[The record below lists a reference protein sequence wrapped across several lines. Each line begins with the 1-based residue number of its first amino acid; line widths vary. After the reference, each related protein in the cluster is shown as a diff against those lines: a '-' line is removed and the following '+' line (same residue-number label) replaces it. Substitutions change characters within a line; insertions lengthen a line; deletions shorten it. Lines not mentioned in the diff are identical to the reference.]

1 MELLR
6 AVSGGC
12 DIFLPLTVRFIV
24 YGSLRN
30 HHIYTL
36 LSTVAKKSII
46 HISALGLLLFA
57 SIGAVCQPS
66 ASAQFKA
73 QLDKAKSLRDAGS
86 SDEAQKIYESVL
98 TPLRSQQ
105 ASPELVD
112 TLNNLSDIANMSG
125 QYSRAVE
132 LSRES
137 AAACRKMHDKN
148 CEAQAHS
155 DAGLAL
161 SNAGN
166 YPEAAAELDLGLKLT
181 AETGNAQTAVLI
193 LNNLGIVYYYQA
205 KYSEALRTYE
215 SALQYVQKSSSESWS
230 ATWRQFTLLNLA
242 TLYQRL
248 GNDQR
253 AIQTYN
259 DVLGHPEAITPRDLG
274 HINANIGALYRHL
287 GDPKQALQ
295 FYGYADEYYAKEKD
309 VDGELGVLKNSGIVL
324 ALDLGRLPDALKTF
338 DRVRALAARTNNQR
352 EAMQAS
358 LYRGETLYRMGK
370 LPEAQKEFT
379 AALAEADKLGTVEE
393 QWKAVNALGKIA
405 LKNGQRKTAEAKFR
419 DAIQRIESLRSQL
432 QLSRLKADF
441 LADKRDVYDALI
453 KLVLQRND
461 AASAFEFIERSRAR
475 VFQDKFFGDK
485 LSPDAL
491 TLHSIQARLDPQT
504 ALIEFWTGAEDVAA
518 VWVTRDGAGISQS
531 HFSSHQMDTL
541 QRFVTGLPDNLSSD
555 WRKDFQK
562 ISGMLPRDIVPFSQA
577 RYTHVLI
584 VPDGFLSLLPI
595 ELLPTASGQS
605 LFETRDITYMPSA
618 VLLLR
623 GAMQKAS
630 ATRLP
635 WQQQLVGFGDPSVID
650 GGESSLTSAP
660 RGEIAGSLPA
670 SGEEIRGIARMSS
683 GRSKLFLG
691 ADDRKQTFF
700 ASAHS
705 GAALLHVSTHAV
717 ADMDDPERS
726 RLLFSPDEPGQP
738 NNYLFLKELY
748 DLDLRGTSLA
758 TLSACDTERGRLVP
772 GEGIQAFSRALLAA
786 GSRSALTTLW
796 RVPDEPTSQFMQHFY
811 FYLLKKHLSKAE
823 ALRLTKLEFLHS
835 GTELSH
841 PKYWASFVLNGDGT
855 EPVPRF
861 IPWQLLAF
869 PVPIIA
875 LAVFIFVRFRRR
887 KKLATEAAYVAN

>member
-1 MELLR
+1 MNR
-6 AVSGGC
+6 CCRRCARK
-12 DIFLPLTVRFIV
+12 P
-24 YGSLRN
+24 
-30 HHIYTL
+30 
-36 LSTVAKKSII
+36 
-46 HISALGLLLFA
+46 
-57 SIGAVCQPS
+57 
-66 ASAQFKA
+66 
-73 QLDKAKSLRDAGS
+73 
-86 SDEAQKIYESVL
+86 
-98 TPLRSQQ
+98 

-112 TLNNLSDIANMSG
+112 TLNNLSDIATMSG
-125 QYSRAVE
+125 EYSRAVQ

-148 CEAQAHS
+148 CEALAHD

-161 SNAGN
+161 SNAGS
-166 YPEAAAELDLGLKLT
+166 YPEAAAELDGGLKLT
-181 AETGNAQTAVLI
+181 AETGNAETAVLI

-215 SALQYVQKSSSESWS
+215 SALQYVEKASAEPWS

-253 AIQTYN
+253 AIKIYN
-259 DVLGHPEAITPRDLG
+259 DVLAHPEAATPRDLG
-274 HINANIGALYRHL
+274 HLNANMGAAYRRL
-287 GDPKQALQ
+287 GDAKQALE

-338 DRVRALAARTNNQR
+338 DHVHALAAQTNNQR
-352 EAMQAS
+352 EAMQAL
-358 LYRGETLYRMGK
+358 LYRGEALYRMDK
-370 LPEAQKEFT
+370 LPEAEREFT

-405 LKNGQRKTAEAKFR
+405 LKNGQTAAAEAKFR

-453 KLVLQRND
+453 KLLLERND
-461 AASAFEFIERSRAR
+461 AAAAFEFMERSRAR
-475 VFQDKFFGDK
+475 VFQDRFFGAK

-504 ALIEFWTGAEDVAA
+504 ALVEFWAGIDGVAA
-518 VWVTRDGAGISQS
+518 VWVTRDAAGISQS
-531 HFSSHQMDTL
+531 HFSAPEMDTL
-541 QRFVTGLPDNLSSD
+541 QRFITGLPDNLSSD
-555 WRKDFQK
+555 WQKDFQK
-562 ISGMLPRDIVPFSQA
+562 ISAMLPKDIAPLAQD
-577 RYTHVLI
+577 RYSHVLI
-584 VPDGFLSLLPI
+584 VPDGFLSLLPV
-595 ELLPTASGQS
+595 ELLPAPSGQP
-605 LFETRDITYMPSA
+605 LLETRDVTYMPSA

-623 GAMQKAS
+623 GALQKAA

-635 WQQQLVGFGDPSVID
+635 WQQQLVGFGDPAVIG
-650 GGESSLTSAP
+650 GGESSLTSAQ
-660 RGEIAGSLPA
+660 RGEISGSLPA
-670 SGEEIRGIARMSS
+670 SGEEIRGIARLSA
-683 GRSKLFLG
+683 GRTKLFLG
-691 ADDRKQTFF
+691 ADDRKPTFF
-700 ASAHS
+700 TSAHS

-811 FYLLKKHLSKAE
+811 FYLLKKHQSKAE

-841 PKYWASFVLNGDGT
+841 PKYWAAFVLNGDGA

-861 IPWQLLAF
+861 VPWQVLAIPVLL
-869 PVPIIA
+869 IA
-875 LAVFIFVRFRRR
+875 LAVFIF
-887 KKLATEAAYVAN
+887 

>member
-1 MELLR
+1 MPKKIIILVSVL
-6 AVSGGC
+6 AV
-12 DIFLPLTVRFIV
+12 
-24 YGSLRN
+24 
-30 HHIYTL
+30 
-36 LSTVAKKSII
+36 
-46 HISALGLLLFA
+46 LFA
-57 SIGAVCQPS
+57 SIAAIGQ
-66 ASAQFKA
+66 ASTVAQFKA
-73 QLDKAKSLRDAGS
+73 QIDKAKSLRDTGS
-86 SDEAQKIYESVL
+86 SDEARKIFESVL
-98 TPLRSQQ
+98 PPLRSQ
-105 ASPELVD
+105 APSPELVD
-112 TLNNLSDIANMSG
+112 TLNNLSNIATMSG
-125 QYSRAVE
+125 EYSRAVQ

-137 AAACRKMHDKN
+137 AAACQKMHDKN
-148 CEAQAHS
+148 CEALAHD

-166 YPEAAAELDLGLKLT
+166 YPDAAAELDLAMKLT
-181 AETGNAQTAVLI
+181 AETGNAQTAVLV

-215 SALQYVQKSSSESWS
+215 SALQYVDKSSSEPWS

-253 AIQTYN
+253 AIKTYN
-259 DVLGHPEAITPRDLG
+259 DILDQPKGLSSRDVG
-274 HINANIGALYRHL
+274 HIHANLGVLYRRL
-287 GDPKQALQ
+287 GDPEQALKSYQ
-295 FYGYADEYYAKEKD
+295 LADRFYAQEKD

-324 ALDLGRLPDALKTF
+324 ALDLGRLAEALKTF
-338 DRVRALAARTNNQR
+338 DQARALAEKTNNQR
-352 EAMQAS
+352 EAMQAL
-358 LYRGETLYRMGK
+358 LYRGETLYRMNK
-370 LPEAQKEFT
+370 LPEAEREFT

-393 QWKAVNALGKIA
+393 QWKAVDALGKIA
-405 LKNGQRKTAEAKFR
+405 LKRGQRDAAETRFR
-419 DAIQRIESLRSQL
+419 NAIQRIESLRSQL

-453 KLVLQRND
+453 KLLLERND
-461 AASAFEFIERSRAR
+461 IAAAFEFMERSRAR
-475 VFQDKFFGDK
+475 VFQDRFFGDK

-504 ALIEFWTGAEDVAA
+504 ALIEFWAGAEGVAV
-518 VWVTRDGAGISQS
+518 VWVTREAAGISQS
-531 HFSSHQMDTL
+531 HFSAAEMDAF
-541 QRFVTGLPDNLSSD
+541 QRFITGLPDNLSGD
-555 WRKDFQK
+555 WQKDFQK
-562 ISGMLPRDIVPFSQA
+562 ISSMLPKDIAPFAQD
-577 RYTHVLI
+577 RYAHVLV

-595 ELLPTASGQS
+595 ELLPTSSGQPLLES
-605 LFETRDITYMPSA
+605 RDVTYIPSA

-630 ATRLP
+630 AMRLP
-635 WQQQLVGFGDPSVID
+635 WQQQLLGFGDPAVIG

-660 RGEIAGSLPA
+660 RGEITGSLPA
-670 SGEEIRGIARMSS
+670 SGEEIRGIARMSA
-683 GRSKLFLG
+683 GRTKLFLG
-691 ADDRKQTFF
+691 AEDRKRTFF
-700 ASAHS
+700 SSAHS

-811 FYLLKKHLSKAE
+811 FYLLKKHQSKAE

-841 PKYWASFVLNGDGT
+841 PRYWAAFVLNGDGA

-861 IPWQLLAF
+861 IPWQVLAI
-869 PVPIIA
+869 PIPIIA
-875 LAVFIFVRFRRR
+875 LAAFIFLRARRR
-887 KKLATEAAYVAN
+887 KRLVARTT